1 MPPGGPGGTRR
12 KEEMRGRNR
21 PRRVAAL
28 ATMSLLVLSV
38 LSLVA
43 SPATAVMG
51 ADMTISSSAS
61 PNPVE
66 VGDRLTF
73 RIRVVNE
80 GIEDAS
86 SVTVTD
92 VIASNLDL
100 DEAVPSVGT
109 CTGDTVVT
117 CSLGTM
123 VPGQSER
130 IRIRLTP
137 TRAGTVENTAVVSAE
152 NEADTLDNSST
163 TTVEVVE
170 RSGGGGGGA
179 SCTITGTRG
188 RDVLRGTPADDVICA
203 LGGND
208 RLLGRGGSDTL
219 KGGAGSDV
227 LRGGEGNDRLVGQRG
242 TDRFAGG
249 AGRDRCEVQGRERAR
264 ACE

>member
-100 DEAVPSVGT
+100 DDAVPSVGT
-109 CTGDTVVT
+109 CTGETVVT

-163 TTVEVVE
+163 NAPVAVAVAVAPAARSPGRAGGTSSAERRQTMSSARSEATTVS
-170 RSGGGGGGA
+170 SGA
-179 SCTITGTRG
+179 VDPTS
-188 RDVLRGTPADDVICA
+188 
-203 LGGND
+203 
-208 RLLGRGGSDTL
+208 
-219 KGGAGSDV
+219 
-227 LRGGEGNDRLVGQRG
+227 
-242 TDRFAGG
+242 
-249 AGRDRCEVQGRERAR
+249 
-264 ACE
+264 